1 MHLLKTEVQIKIQKL
16 FLSWKSIT
24 WLHFDIFKSIV
35 YDDSFF
41 QMIMWSRKRMQN
53 IYFKIIFLYYSAL
66 MLKSAFSMGTQR
78 CECQGRAG
86 MSAKEGQK
94 QGPQGENHSIH
105 RLFSGPPPWDPT

>member
-1 MHLLKTEVQIKIQKL
+1 
-16 FLSWKSIT
+16 
-24 WLHFDIFKSIV
+24 
-35 YDDSFF
+35 
-41 QMIMWSRKRMQN
+41 
-53 IYFKIIFLYYSAL
+53 

>member
-53 IYFKIIFLYYSAL
+53 IYFKIINELNSFQSASKNIQNIFL
-66 MLKSAFSMGTQR
+66 R
-78 CECQGRAG
+78 
-86 MSAKEGQK
+86 
-94 QGPQGENHSIH
+94 
-105 RLFSGPPPWDPT
+105 

>member
-35 YDDSFF
+35 DDDSFF

-53 IYFKIIFLYYSAL
+53 IYFKIIKEVNSFQSASKNIQNIFL
-66 MLKSAFSMGTQR
+66 R
-78 CECQGRAG
+78 
-86 MSAKEGQK
+86 
-94 QGPQGENHSIH
+94 
-105 RLFSGPPPWDPT
+105 